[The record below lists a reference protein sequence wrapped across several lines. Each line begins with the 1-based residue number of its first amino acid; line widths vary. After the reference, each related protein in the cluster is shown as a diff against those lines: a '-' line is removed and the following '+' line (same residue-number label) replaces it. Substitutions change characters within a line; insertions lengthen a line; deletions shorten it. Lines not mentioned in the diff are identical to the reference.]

1 LHRPLRWR
9 NDQRVKLV
17 TMSMIV
23 VALAVSAACGSD
35 DEPSETTTDV
45 GIANPASV
53 FCVEQGGTLEF
64 VDDSDGQLA
73 YCNLPDGTRIEE
85 WEYYRSQNPTV
96 TEP

>member
-1 LHRPLRWR
+1 MR
-9 NDQRVKLV
+9 LV
-17 TMSMIV
+17 TVSV
-23 VALAVSAACGSD
+23 FVLALAGSTACGSD
-35 DEPSETTTDV
+35 AEPTGTTTDV